1 MNEFDEMEVM
11 ETEESYDS
19 RKDYSEYVGA
29 GVIALAGV
37 AIYEGGKQ
45 LGKRVIKPAFGKLK
59 EKVGPLRKK
68 KDEVVEEA
76 EVVTESEEK

>member
-11 ETEESYDS
+11 ETEESYDGG
-19 RKDYSEYVGA
+19 KDYSEYLGA

-45 LGKRVIKPAFGKLK
+45 LGKRVVKPAFGKLK
-59 EKVGPLRKK
+59 KMVGSLRKK
-68 KDEVVEEA
+68 EEKVIEEA

>member
-1 MNEFDEMEVM
+1 MNEFDEMNVTEV
-11 ETEESYDS
+11 EESYDS

-76 EVVTESEEK
+76 EVITESEEK

>member
-1 MNEFDEMEVM
+1 MNEFDEMNVTEV
-11 ETEESYDS
+11 EESYDS